1 MAVAKLR
8 FVLAVVAVALTAAV
22 LIVTYGRQHLLARP
36 AVLDQKK
43 WSAIMGTNSVFLPK
57 LKKHDGLSAAIATL
71 KEEGLTSRTTKF
83 TAAKFQ
89 ELAEIPDCCKPTEV
103 PVEDVYE
110 EYNMCQSCLQ
120 ECPAFK
126 ASKCG
131 FNVLKMECLPDVL
144 MEACGD
150 CEGKGC
156 SDVIAFLDENEAL
169 NATAGG
175 GDNITRLEIFTELVW
190 DHAQKEAVCE
200 LPRLM
205 LPVAPRGT
213 VANCFGHL
221 LQ

>member
-1 MAVAKLR
+1 MSIKSGVLRCKGSGAKGKVFFSNRRCSEEKVTNNEEPAEEEKMVVAKLR
-8 FVLAVVAVALTAAV
+8 FALAVVAVALTAAV

-71 KEEGLTSRTTKF
+71 KAEGLTSRTTKL

-126 ASKCG
+126 RRKLPGWQSP
-131 FNVLKMECLPDVL
+131 LKTPSTKSWCPCTVHRRRR
-144 MEACGD
+144 
-150 CEGKGC
+150 
-156 SDVIAFLDENEAL
+156 I
-169 NATAGG
+169 
-175 GDNITRLEIFTELVW
+175 
-190 DHAQKEAVCE
+190 
-200 LPRLM
+200 LPRSM
-205 LPVAPRGT
+205 SGGVDAYSTGP
-213 VANCFGHL
+213 
-221 LQ
+221 

>member
-1 MAVAKLR
+1 
-8 FVLAVVAVALTAAV
+8 
-22 LIVTYGRQHLLARP
+22 
-36 AVLDQKK
+36 
-43 WSAIMGTNSVFLPK
+43 
-57 LKKHDGLSAAIATL
+57 
-71 KEEGLTSRTTKF
+71 
-83 TAAKFQ
+83 
-89 ELAEIPDCCKPTEV
+89 
-103 PVEDVYE
+103 
-110 EYNMCQSCLQ
+110 MCQSCLQ